1 MFTSIPFRG
10 RTGLY
15 LCFSLLLSIQS
26 CTKTPI
32 KKEVEEISEPENLTF
47 TVGGFSDTEEYSDI
61 NQGKSEKATI
71 KPSGL
76 QSQAQNRPQ
85 QFTSNIIKWNGLDM
99 QMQLTEET
107 MGVEPA
113 NHRIKQRI
121 GKSGIAAKKAANIP
135 MEPGKTYRLVIFDTD
150 AGGNPTTLVNQGLG
164 TIGATLKVP
173 VYRNK
178 QYRWVAYSYNRS
190 ASIAA
195 VTGNNPTIPTTD
207 NGVNGAQDL
216 LYATGLVQTSDE
228 VDAANPISIL
238 FTRKTALIR
247 MEVNAR
253 GTFAEIDQVSAT
265 VKSTAAGLKRGVL
278 SLKTGNYTQILN
290 ASALNLPDWNNVISD
305 TIPLKWVK
313 YHDFH
318 TATSGN
324 QTTTLNISLDLLKL
338 ISQRI
343 NDAAP
348 NTSSPQSRDLPA
360 VEFTFPTFQA
370 NPGKKYTASLQLV
383 EHAVQ
388 RGSAEWARGNLYYDP
403 TIDKNQY
410 RFRYDSPHIRNI
422 NGGISNFLDT
432 DYWYG
437 GNTPNA
443 TYNASADPC
452 KLVFPTNTWRLP
464 TVSEVSS
471 LIASTNPGVI
481 RRNQT
486 ADEGWYITWDNASQV
501 GMPQYRNRHLIFT
514 VLGYRNASGALLYFN
529 YEGGNTVFGTQAK
542 LGDRGYYRTNTNN
555 RYFSLRYRTSN
566 WSTAL
571 SLTAANG
578 TGNTAA
584 PIRCVRNN

>member
-1 MFTSIPFRG
+1 MFTSIPFKG

-26 CTKTPI
+26 CTKTP
-32 KKEVEEISEPENLTF
+32 KVEEISEPENLTF
-47 TVGGFSDTEEYSDI
+47 TVGVFSDTEEYSDI
-61 NQGKSEKATI
+61 NQVKSEKATI

-85 QFTSNIIKWNGLDM
+85 QFTSNIIKWNGLDI

-305 TIPLKWVK
+305 TIPLNWVK

-324 QTTTLNISLDLLKL
+324 QTTTLNISS
-338 ISQRI
+338 I
-343 NDAAP
+343 
-348 NTSSPQSRDLPA
+348 
-360 VEFTFPTFQA
+360 
-370 NPGKKYTASLQLV
+370 Y
-383 EHAVQ
+383 
-388 RGSAEWARGNLYYDP
+388 
-403 TIDKNQY
+403 
-410 RFRYDSPHIRNI
+410 
-422 NGGISNFLDT
+422 
-432 DYWYG
+432 
-437 GNTPNA
+437 
-443 TYNASADPC
+443 
-452 KLVFPTNTWRLP
+452 
-464 TVSEVSS
+464 
-471 LIASTNPGVI
+471 
-481 RRNQT
+481 
-486 ADEGWYITWDNASQV
+486 
-501 GMPQYRNRHLIFT
+501 
-514 VLGYRNASGALLYFN
+514 
-529 YEGGNTVFGTQAK
+529 
-542 LGDRGYYRTNTNN
+542 
-555 RYFSLRYRTSN
+555 
-566 WSTAL
+566 
-571 SLTAANG
+571 
-578 TGNTAA
+578 
-584 PIRCVRNN
+584 